1 MKLRECIA
9 YLKEKNTKEYA
20 ALEAAIEDGYPAT
33 EIHKALKHTIET
45 MGKEPVF
52 GERVMQRLIK
62 SIREG
67 EKNLNE
73 YLNEAK

>member
-9 YLKEKNTKEYA
+9 YLKKHDTKEYS
-20 ALEAAIEDGYPAT
+20 ALEAAIEDGFPAT
-33 EIHKALKHTIET
+33 EIHKSLKYTIET
-45 MGKEPVF
+45 MGEKPVF

-73 YLNEAK
+73 YINEAK